1 MGDFRKFKQGKV
13 APLLKCIGEWDA
25 SSKVDSVIRFV
36 FSTDREVNDL
46 LRMQLTNV
54 KQWLHFAA
62 RETLTT
68 VSYNA
73 FKHGVGLII
82 GQGDAMISLASS
94 KDEKGS
100 RRWSRHTK

>member
-82 GQGDAMISLASS
+82 GQEEVGFPASRS
-94 KDEKGS
+94 DPNVIPLV
-100 RRWSRHTK
+100 